1 MIEFW
6 NGLILGQKIFLCIA
20 VPSTMLLIIQIIMML
35 VGLGGH
41 GDADTG
47 DGADLDGD
55 GVPDTD
61 ADGDA
66 GLDSDTP
73 DSGLSVFSFR
83 GIVSMLCIMGWSGFG
98 LLDPGTGLPVW
109 AGIAISAALGIL
121 TLIGVAFA
129 MKAISRLQQ
138 SGNLDMRNAVG
149 KVGQVYLTV
158 PAGGRAA
165 GKVNLTVQEQLR
177 EFPAVTTGNTEL
189 KTGAYVRVVAFAENG
204 TLVVEPIAN
213 PNEKNG

>member
-6 NGLILGQKIFLCIA
+6 NGLILAQKIFFCIA
-20 VPSTMLLIIQIIMML
+20 VPSTMLLIIQIIMMF

-41 GDADTG
+41 GDADADAG
-47 DGADLDGD
+47 DGVDLDGD
-55 GVPDTD
+55 GIPDTD
-61 ADGDA
+61 ADGDTD
-66 GLDSDTP
+66 LDSDTP
-73 DSGLSVFSFR
+73 DSGLAIFSLR

-98 LLDPGTGLPVW
+98 LLDPATGLPVW
-109 AGIAISAALGIL
+109 AGISISVVLGIL

-138 SGNLDMRNAVG
+138 SGNLDLRNAVG

-158 PAGGRAA
+158 PAGGSSA

-177 EFPAVTTGNTEL
+177 EFPAVTTGTSEI

-204 TLVVEPIAN
+204 TLVVEPIAKPQN
-213 PNEKNG
+213 

>member
-1 MIEFW
+1 MLEFW
-6 NGLILGQKIFLCIA
+6 NGLILAQKIFFCIA

-41 GDADTG
+41 GDADAG
-47 DGADLDGD
+47 DGVDLDGD
-55 GVPDTD
+55 GIPDD
-61 ADGDA
+61 ADGDLDTDSPDA
-66 GLDSDTP
+66 GLA
-73 DSGLSVFSFR
+73 VFSLR

-98 LLDPGTGLPVW
+98 LLDPDTGLPLW
-109 AGIAISAALGIL
+109 AGIVISFALGVL

-138 SGNLDMRNAVG
+138 TGNLDLRNAVG
-149 KVGQVYLTV
+149 KVGQVYLTI
-158 PAGGRAA
+158 PAGGNSV

-177 EFPAVTTGNTEL
+177 EFPAVTTGDSEI

-213 PNEKNG
+213 QSK

>member
-6 NGLILGQKIFLCIA
+6 NGLILAQKIFFCIA

-41 GDADTG
+41 GDADAG
-47 DGADLDGD
+47 DGVDLDGD
-55 GVPDTD
+55 GIPDTD

-66 GLDSDTP
+66 DLDSDSP
-73 DSGLSVFSFR
+73 DAGLAVFSLR

-98 LLDPGTGLPVW
+98 LLDPDTGLPLW
-109 AGIAISAALGIL
+109 AGIAISVVLGVL

-138 SGNLDMRNAVG
+138 TGNLDLRNAVG
-149 KVGQVYLTV
+149 KVGQVYLTI
-158 PAGGRAA
+158 PAGGKSA

-177 EFPAVTTGNTEL
+177 EFSAITACECDI
-189 KTGAYVRVVAFAENG
+189 KTGSYVRVVAFAENG
-204 TLVVEPIAN
+204 TLVVEPVAN
-213 PNEKNG
+213 PCN